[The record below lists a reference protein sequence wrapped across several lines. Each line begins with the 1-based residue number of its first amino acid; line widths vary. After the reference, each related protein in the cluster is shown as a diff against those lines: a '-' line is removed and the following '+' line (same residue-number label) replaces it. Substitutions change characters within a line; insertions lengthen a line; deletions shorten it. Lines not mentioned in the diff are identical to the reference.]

1 MITNLKTTN
10 KSSRQKKQDAKR
22 KKTIQNL
29 VRNFDSYVYQIEN
42 SDDPKIKRMV
52 ELGKKHMPLTK
63 IMEIVDKEFP
73 EE

>member
-10 KSSRQKKQDAKR
+10 KSSRQKKQDIRKR
-22 KKTIQNL
+22 KTFQKL
-29 VRNFDSYVYQIEN
+29 VRNFDAYTAQIEN

>member
-10 KSSRQKKQDAKR
+10 KSSRQKKQDVKR

-29 VRNFDSYVYQIEN
+29 VRNFDSYAYQIEN

-73 EE
+73 DE

>member
-29 VRNFDSYVYQIEN
+29 VRNFDSYAYQIEN
-42 SDDPKIKRMV
+42 SDNPKIKRMV
-52 ELGKKHMPLTK
+52 ELGKKHMPLAK